1 MKKQDNMGLV
11 LLLKSA
17 SEFFAADEILE
28 REVISMGNSAA
39 VRIPKKHLGKKVKV
53 LIIRNKSEGKL

>member
-1 MKKQDNMGLV
+1 
-11 LLLKSA
+11 
-17 SEFFAADEILE
+17 
-28 REVISMGNSAA
+28 MGNSAA